1 MTCMLFMN
9 KNIEIKINKMTYLNK
24 VELTRDCEYEIK
36 RVLELLGIEIMSFQL
51 LLFLLLF
58 FFYFLEFLEFFQNFS
73 YCFWI
78 FSYLKI
84 QKIKEIKINS
94 LI

>member
-36 RVLELLGIEIMSFQL
+36 RVLELLGTEIMSFQL
-51 LLFLLLF
+51 L
-58 FFYFLEFLEFFQNFS
+58 FFYYYFSFIFWNF
-73 YCFWI
+73 
-78 FSYLKI
+78 
-84 QKIKEIKINS
+84 
-94 LI
+94 